1 MFWPVAVPPSVSEP
15 SSAALSAILRLD
27 RLLGRSIP
35 IDSIDAALAEG
46 AKARSE
52 IRKAMKALR
61 QARQVARS
69 ERDAAVRA
77 AARYARDE
85 DRLTA
90 QREAQI
96 TGERMAASMEARAA

>member
-1 MFWPVAVPPSVSEP
+1 MSWPVAVPSTVSEP

-35 IDSIDAALAEG
+35 LDSIDAALAEG

-61 QARQVARS
+61 QARQSARA
-69 ERDAAVRA
+69 ERDTVVRA
-77 AARYARDE
+77 AAKYARDE

-90 QREAQI
+90 QREARI